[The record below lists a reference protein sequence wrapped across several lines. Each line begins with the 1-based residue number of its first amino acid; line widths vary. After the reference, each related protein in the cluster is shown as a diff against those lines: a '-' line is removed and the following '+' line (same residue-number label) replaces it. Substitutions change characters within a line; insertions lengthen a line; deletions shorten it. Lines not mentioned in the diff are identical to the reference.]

1 MSDNINDLE
10 IIESTLNGNTD
21 AFAVLVEKYKD
32 KTFNIVF
39 RMINDYH
46 ETEDIVQEAFVKAFK
61 ELKNFKIQYKFSTW
75 LFAIALNIAKNRLKR
90 KSLLKFLSLDRKKET
105 QDDEIVWEIADGKL
119 TPEEE
124 LIKKEEA
131 KKINEFV
138 YELPINY
145 REVFIL
151 RNFED
156 MSYEE
161 ISKITGLPMGT
172 VETRL
177 FRASKIFSQKYK
189 FFFDVK

>member
-1 MSDNINDLE
+1 MSDNVNDLE
-10 IIESTLNGNTD
+10 IISSTLNGNTN
-21 AFAVLVEKYKD
+21 AFAVIVEKYKD

-61 ELKNFKIQYKFSTW
+61 ELKNFKIQYKFSSW
-75 LFAIALNIAKNRLKR
+75 FFAIALNIAKNRLKR
-90 KSLLKFLSLDRKKET
+90 KSLIKFLSLDKKKET

-124 LIKKEEA
+124 LIKKEQA

-138 YELPINY
+138 HKLPIKY

-151 RNFED
+151 RNFGD

-172 VETRL
+172 VEVRL
-177 FRASKIFSQKYK
+177 FRAGKILSQKYK
-189 FFFDVK
+189 IFFNVK

>member
-1 MSDNINDLE
+1 MSDNVNDLE
-10 IIESTLNGNTD
+10 VITSTLNGNTD

-46 ETEDIVQEAFVKAFK
+46 ETEDIVQEAFLNAFK
-61 ELKNFKIQYKFSTW
+61 ELKNFKIQYKFSSW
-75 LFAIALNIAKNRLKR
+75 FFAIALNIAKNRLKR
-90 KSLLKFLSLDRKKET
+90 KSLIKFLSLDRKKET
-105 QDDEIVWEIADGKL
+105 QDVEIVWEIADGKL

-124 LIKKEEA
+124 LIKKEQA

-138 YELPINY
+138 YGLPINY

-172 VETRL
+172 VEIRL

>member
-61 ELKNFKIQYKFSTW
+61 ELKNFKIQYKFSSW
-75 LFAIALNIAKNRLKR
+75 FFAIALNIAKNRLKR

-105 QDDEIVWEIADGKL
+105 QDDEIVWEIADNKL

>member
-124 LIKKEEA
+124 LIKKEET

-161 ISKITGLPMGT
+161 ISKITGLPIGT
-172 VETRL
+172 VEVRL